1 VDYGSLGVDSSSF
14 IGDISN
20 ISLISISLVANML
33 DTAIRKSNR
42 VRSLSIASTITS
54 LSSVESSLGVVISN
68 SIGIGVG
75 RRLIRVGWLSIALH
89 HRGMVGRGSV
99 HHRGMISWGSMDNR
113 GMVDNWSSMD
123 SMNNWGSMNKW
134 SMMDNRSMDSMVEA
148 MMSNRSMNGMVDSM
162 VDTMVSNRDD
172 GGMSNSNRPVS
183 TNGRLYLRKTLG
195 IVYLRDRGV
204 GSSES
209 LGLNNTSLLS
219 IRPGH

>member
-1 VDYGSLGVDSSSF
+1 
-14 IGDISN
+14 
-20 ISLISISLVANML
+20 ML

-42 VRSLSIASTITS
+42 AGSLSIASTITS

-68 SIGIGVG
+68 SVGIGVG
-75 RRLIRVGWLSIALH
+75 RRLIRVSWLSISLH

-134 SMMDNRSMDSMVEA
+134 SMMDNRSMD
-148 MMSNRSMNGMVDSM
+148 GMVDSM

-183 TNGRLYLRKTLG
+183 TNGRLDLRKTLG